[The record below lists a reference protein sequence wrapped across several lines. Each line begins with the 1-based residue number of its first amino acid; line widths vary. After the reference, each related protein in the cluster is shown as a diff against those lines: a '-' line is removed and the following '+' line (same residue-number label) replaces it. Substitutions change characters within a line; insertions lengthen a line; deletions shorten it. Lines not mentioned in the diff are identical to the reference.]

1 MESVSGGFFHAYI
14 GTKQTVSIVEAP
26 LLGKPKCK
34 RVTTTGKAD
43 DGSSISVL
51 IEELENGKLL
61 SRHYEQY
68 VPVRSTTKELF
79 ASDGTLISSETER
92 RDGEGRLTKIVLR
105 GSGKSSTTRII
116 CGEVEA
122 RATERSI
129 IIESPRA
136 SYSFQPF
143 DGRWHAYYKD
153 MNMKLDL
160 KANFLKSPDSYLD
173 GPDGLKLV
181 FKNGRLVDLLLSRET
196 INTSLSPTNQS
207 KSLILD

>member
-1 MESVSGGFFHAYI
+1 
-14 GTKQTVSIVEAP
+14 
-26 LLGKPKCK
+26 
-34 RVTTTGKAD
+34 
-43 DGSSISVL
+43 VL
-51 IEELENGKLL
+51 IEELDNGKLM
-61 SRHYEQY
+61 SRHFDQY
-68 VPVRSTTKELF
+68 APIRSTTKEIY
-79 ASDGTLISSETER
+79 AIDGTLISSETER
-92 RDGEGRLTKIVLR
+92 RDGEGRLTKIVVR

-143 DGRWHAYYKD
+143 DGIWNAYYKD

-181 FKNGRLVDLLLSRET
+181 FKNGRLVDLILRRET
-196 INTSLSPTNQS
+196 INTSLSSLNDS